1 MNQIITSAIKIVILE
16 IFFIHLPTTFRYLF
30 DQAPEFFCQ
39 TIFFIWQ
46 CLLLQILFFGSAF
59 IIVYYIYNFHA
70 KNITAIQDEF
80 WICFLNIWTLG
91 FSAIANFVI
100 IQISNNRP
108 RYFYFCVGKISKKL
122 QSKSHFINY
131 IFDSIFLLALIAF
144 LFVGI
149 KFTIKKYQ
157 QKAKKTSVVKQVG
170 HYFKEIKKANLFSL
184 LLCAVALISIS
195 LLFILPFYQIENSDW
210 DSLRTFPGYLWVYMF
225 QLYTPIIRNYLVI
238 PFIYGRNKYLCNF
251 AKRVV
256 EEKLTILFGSF
267 HKCPNLSPFPNTFKE
282 MITRKPK

>member
-16 IFFIHLPTTFRYLF
+16 IFLIHLPITFRYLF

-46 CLLLQILFFGSAF
+46 CLLSQILFFGLAF

-80 WICFLNIWTLG
+80 WICFLNIWIFG

-100 IQISNNRP
+100 FQISNNRP
-108 RYFYFCVGKISKKL
+108 RYFYFCTGKISKKL
-122 QSKSHFINY
+122 QSNSHFINY
-131 IFDSIFLLALIAF
+131 TFDTIFLLALIAF
-144 LFVGI
+144 LLVGI

-157 QKAKKTSVVKQVG
+157 LNAKKISVVEQVG
-170 HYFKEIKKANLFSL
+170 HYFREIKKTNLFSL

-225 QLYTPIIRNYLVI
+225 QLYVPIIRNYLVI
-238 PFIYGRNKYLCNF
+238 PFIYGRNEYLCNF
-251 AKRVV
+251 AKRVLK
-256 EEKLTILFGSF
+256 EKLTILLASF
-267 HKCPNLSPFPNTFKE
+267 SWNTSLSPFPNPFKE
-282 MITRKPK
+282 I